1 MAKKTFSR
9 GIPLENPPSSPTLG
23 CVGEGL
29 VGETPHPKAST
40 TAFGW
45 FCIGMRE
52 GEFCERLKAL
62 VLSKERINRKD
73 EGKNE
78 PPTSVGEDSILP
90 FCEILKLP
98 CPRRVRRPRRPE
110 KNHQINGQSRTPVPT
125 VLNIIFFDRGE
136 KFPHYSGI
144 TVRVEG

>member
-62 VLSKERINRKD
+62 VLSKERINQKD
-73 EGKNE
+73 EGKD
-78 PPTSVGEDSILP
+78 DSPIL
-90 FCEILKLP
+90 
-98 CPRRVRRPRRPE
+98 RR
-110 KNHQINGQSRTPVPT
+110 G
-125 VLNIIFFDRGE
+125 G
-136 KFPHYSGI
+136 
-144 TVRVEG
+144 